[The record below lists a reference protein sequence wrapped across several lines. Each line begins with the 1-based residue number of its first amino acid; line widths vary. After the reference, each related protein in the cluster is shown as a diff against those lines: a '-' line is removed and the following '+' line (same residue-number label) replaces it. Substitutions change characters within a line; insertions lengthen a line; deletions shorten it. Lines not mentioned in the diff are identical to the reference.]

1 MKITVKLARIAFA
14 NIWKAQQVNGQG
26 DPKFSAAFLIAPDHP
41 QVAAIEAAEK
51 EVAKAKWGAKADQVL
66 KAARAGGK
74 QVLKDGDT
82 KSDYVGYEGMLFIN
96 TSNAQRPTIVD
107 RDKTPLSEE
116 DGKPYG
122 GCYVNA
128 VIELWAQ
135 DNQFGKRVN
144 AALAGIQFVKDGDRF
159 AGGSKAED
167 GDFEELEDGADAD
180 GLV

>member
-1 MKITVKLARIAFA
+1 MKITIKNCRIAFA

-51 EVAKAKWGAKADQVL
+51 EVAKAKWNTKADSVL
-66 KAARAGGK
+66 KAARASGK

-82 KSDYVGYEGMLFIN
+82 KSDYAGYEGMLFIN
-96 TSNAQRPTIVD
+96 TSNPQRPTIVD

-144 AALAGIQFVKDGDRF
+144 ASLAGIQFVKDGDRF

-167 GDFEELEDGADAD
+167 TDFEELGDGADAD
-180 GLV
+180 EMV